1 MNNGPHNPTAEVGDL
16 KSPKCQFESDCGHQ
30 NYIIN
35 ITLPAAHAV
44 YASQFWIDQMWKWCE
59 ANDIKF
65 ILNKWPYA
73 NEEHGWTSQWSFDN
87 SEDAVLFGVY
97 WKNHDWGMAHFPV

>member
-1 MNNGPHNPTAEVGDL
+1 MNKIDE
-16 KSPKCQFESDCGHQ
+16 KYK
-30 NYIIN
+30 IN
-35 ITLPAAHAV
+35 ITLPPAHAA
-44 YASQFWIDQMWKWCE
+44 YAAQFWIDKMYKWCE

-65 ILNKWPYA
+65 TINQWPYA

-87 SEDAVLFGVY
+87 SEDAVLFGLY

>member
-35 ITLPAAHAV
+35 ITLPAAHAA
-44 YASQFWIDQMWKWCE
+44 YASQFWIDKMYKWCE

-65 ILNKWPYA
+65 TLNQWQD
-73 NEEHGWTSQWSFDN
+73 ELGWTSQWSFDN
-87 SEDAVLFGVY
+87 SEDAVLFGLY
-97 WKNHDWGMAHFPV
+97 WKNHDWGMAHHPV